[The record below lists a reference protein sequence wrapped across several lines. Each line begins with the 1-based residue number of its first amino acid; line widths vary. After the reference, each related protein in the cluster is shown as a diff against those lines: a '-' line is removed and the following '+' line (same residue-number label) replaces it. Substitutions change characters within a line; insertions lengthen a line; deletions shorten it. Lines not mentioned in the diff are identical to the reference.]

1 MKCRLALLF
10 GRLVAAARTE
20 VRILVLAEWGSK
32 VVAQAHKAIVDI
44 LEPLAPLVSYLLLV
58 CR

>member
-1 MKCRLALLF
+1 M
-10 GRLVAAARTE
+10 ARTE

-32 VVAQAHKAIVDI
+32 VIAQAHKAVVDI